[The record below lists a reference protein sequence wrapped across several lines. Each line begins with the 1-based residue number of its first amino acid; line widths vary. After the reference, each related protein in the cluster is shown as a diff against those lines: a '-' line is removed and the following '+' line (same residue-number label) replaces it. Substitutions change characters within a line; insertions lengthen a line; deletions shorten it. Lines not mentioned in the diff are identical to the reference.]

1 MSFLN
6 PALLAGT
13 ALFAVPLII
22 HLLNRQRHK
31 KRPWAAME
39 FLLRAYQK
47 QRNRLR
53 NENLLLLLL
62 RCLIPVLLALAIAR
76 PMLQQAGSLFG
87 GGGTTHHVVV
97 LDCSYSMGEKRDGQ
111 SPFEKG
117 RGQIARLLERLEAR
131 TEKNDKIT
139 LVAAGVRPR
148 FLVRA
153 DMNLAT
159 ARSQWLMLQR
169 PDDAAGNLKEAL
181 VQVADAIE
189 ETPEADTQV
198 YLLSD
203 LQKQALG
210 SALHD
215 QKQGPTGP
223 EFEDTVRDVVER
235 LGKLPGV
242 GFHLIDVGPYG
253 NQRSGGVVDN
263 VQVTGLR
270 IDQPAAV
277 VRVPVTLT
285 ATLRNRGQSPASVQV
300 TLDVDGSEPTRKVV
314 ALEPG
319 TEGEAEFQVTF
330 RETGRRRVHV
340 TLGADVLEADDE
352 WFLTIDVRERI
363 RVLLVDGTGGDDPLR
378 TDTWLWQSV
387 LDPTLG
393 QGSPDLTVFEVRSVD
408 TLALLSGQV
417 DPAAHDLVI
426 LSQVDRLSDKSAE
439 LLQKAVQAGKGL
451 LVAFGDRTDVESYN
465 LHLHQAGDG
474 PQPFR
479 LLRTAGGAAS
489 STVAR
494 APSIALPEHPLLK
507 EFEEEIYREIFQK
520 VPVYR
525 WLSCAMDT
533 DRSAPGAETPPA
545 KDAATAPGTPQV
557 VARLTDPDQ
566 SPLLVARQFGEGRVV
581 FLLSAPMSE
590 FRADRWNRFDDR
602 VVAYPLLF
610 GIVKWLALPGQ
621 DPFNGTVGSELT
633 CSLPARPENVEV
645 VKPEREGAAKVP
657 LSEDTRPLPGGRYA
671 LPPFAPTLFAG
682 FYTFDFVLDRESG
695 KEHLSLPFAVNV
707 EPAEGDLVY
716 APHDE
721 VRQALAIDRVLTAL
735 PTADGATAEQQRTEF
750 GPMLL
755 WATLLFVLAEAAMA
769 RYVSVRRS

>member
-1 MSFLN
+1 M
-6 PALLAGT
+6 
-13 ALFAVPLII
+13 
-22 HLLNRQRHK
+22 
-31 KRPWAAME
+31 
-39 FLLRAYQK
+39 
-47 QRNRLR
+47 
-53 NENLLLLLL
+53 
-62 RCLIPVLLALAIAR
+62 
-76 PMLQQAGSLFG
+76 
-87 GGGTTHHVVV
+87 
-97 LDCSYSMGEKRDGQ
+97 CSPIY
-111 SPFEKG
+111 
-117 RGQIARLLERLEAR
+117 
-131 TEKNDKIT
+131 KIT

-159 ARSQWLMLQR
+159 ARSQWLLLQR

-189 ETPEADTQV
+189 ETPDADTQV
-198 YLLSD
+198 YVLSD

-215 QKQGPTGP
+215 PKQGPTGP

-242 GFHLIDVGPYG
+242 QFHLIDVGPYG
-253 NQRSGGVVDN
+253 SQRAGGSVDN

-277 VRVPVTLT
+277 VRVPITLT

-300 TLDVDGSEPTRKVV
+300 TLEVDGSEPTRKVV

-319 TEGEAEFQVTF
+319 AEGEAEFQVTF
-330 RETGRRRVHV
+330 REVGRRRVHV
-340 TLGADVLEADDE
+340 ALGADVLEADDE
-352 WFLTIDVRERI
+352 WFLTVDVRERI
-363 RVLLVDGTGGDDPLR
+363 RVLLVDGTSGDDPLQS
-378 TDTWLWQSV
+378 DTWLWQSV

-408 TLALLSGQV
+408 TLALLTGQV
-417 DPAAHDLVI
+417 DPAAHDLVV
-426 LSQVDRLSDKSAE
+426 LSQVDRLSDKAAE
-439 LLQKAVQAGKGL
+439 LVQKALQAGKGL

-479 LLRTAGGAAS
+479 LLRPAGGPAS
-489 STVAR
+489 ATVAR

-507 EFEEEIYREIFQK
+507 EFEEEVYREIFQK

-525 WLSCAMDT
+525 WLTCTMDT
-533 DRSAPGAETPPA
+533 PATPSPNPPAANTPPA
-545 KDAATAPGTPQV
+545 AGTPQV

-566 SPLLVARQFGEGRVV
+566 SPLLVARQFGEGRAV

-590 FRADRWNRFDDR
+590 FRSERWNRFDDR

-610 GIVKWLALPGQ
+610 GLVKWLALPGQ
-621 DPFNGTVGSELT
+621 DPFNATVGSELT

-682 FYTFDFVLDRESG
+682 FYTFDLALDRETG
-695 KEHLSLPFAVNV
+695 KEQISLPFAVNV
-707 EPAEGDLVY
+707 DPAEGELVY

-721 VRQALAIDRVLTAL
+721 VRQALGIDRVLNAL
-735 PTADGATAEQQRTEF
+735 PTADGATADQQRTEF

-769 RYVSVRRS
+769 RYVSVRRT